1 MNKYKEKKM
10 FKKSKMLA
18 IGKTCI
24 IGLLLVFTAINLN
37 AQLVTNGSFEA
48 TPLGEVSGR
57 DVAGWV
63 IEKQAGSA
71 DFEIID
77 SVVQHGNR
85 ALKVV
90 VSAIGSNQW
99 DLQIVVDSIPVV
111 PGGKYRFTVWA
122 KAQKAGAQVNFTVG
136 NYAYSEYTFI
146 RPATLTT
153 TWTAYTKDFTITDQ
167 ETVIRA
173 PIHFSYSANVGNTI
187 YIDNFRIVYLDE
199 IKKPV
204 VVEAESGEIGS
215 DFDILTAGDITYVTI
230 KTNSTAFNPGSA
242 KRINTYQVTF
252 PDSGSYNLFAR
263 MRVGSGGYDD
273 DSFFYGKGFG
283 LKDSVTNGDWVFVNG
298 LASAGFTDSS
308 AVVDGAGAAGNSVW
322 KWVNLSKNKY
332 QGDTTIT
339 FYVSEDSLTQIFQIG
354 ARENGLDF
362 DKFAFGRADLNY
374 TVSNLDKRE
383 AGNPPIIV
391 EIYQGP
397 PLATGKPKFLGCVYS
412 SPQAE
417 NFASYWNQVTPE
429 NAGKWGSVEGTRD
442 VMNWTALDEAYHFAK
457 DNGFPFHFHVLVWG
471 AQQPSWISSL
481 PAEEQLEEITEWFQ
495 AVAERYPDI
504 DYLEV
509 VNEPLA
515 GHNPPD
521 GTSGRANYKEALG
534 GNGATGW
541 DWVIKAFEMAREIFP
556 EGTRLMINDFNIIN
570 STANT
575 SQYLKIIRLLQDRG
589 LIDII
594 GEQGHAFTTTV
605 TASVMKTNLDS
616 LATTGLP
623 IQITE
628 MDIDG
633 PTDAQQLS
641 DYKRI
646 FPTFWNHPAVEGITL
661 WGWRPGLWRNEQKAY
676 LINSDNTERP
686 ALVWLREYVPA
697 SLSIHKLMAE
707 TPQSYKLFSNYPNP
721 FNPTTTINYQ
731 LPTAS
736 HLTIKVYNLLG
747 QEVATLVDDVKQA
760 GSHSV
765 TFDGSGLAGG
775 VYLYQLKAANYT
787 ETKKCLF
794 LK

>member
-1 MNKYKEKKM
+1 MS
-10 FKKSKMLA
+10 KKSKILA
-18 IGKTCI
+18 ISKVFVTC
-24 IGLLLVFTAINLN
+24 LLLVFTALNLN

-48 TPLGEVSGR
+48 TDLGVVSGT
-57 DVAGWV
+57 DVDGWV
-63 IEKQAGSA
+63 IEKLAGSA

-77 SVVQHGNR
+77 SDVQHENR

-90 VSAIGSNQW
+90 VTEPGSNQW
-99 DLQIVVDSIPVV
+99 DLQIVADSIPVV
-111 PGGKYRFTVWA
+111 PGGNYLFTVWA
-122 KAQKAGAQVNFTVG
+122 KAQQAGAQVNFTVG
-136 NYAYSEYTFI
+136 NYSYIEYAAI
-146 RPATLTT
+146 RPANLTT
-153 TWTAYTKDFTITDQ
+153 TWTAYTEDFTITDN

-173 PIHFSYSANVGNTI
+173 PIHFSYSANVGNAI
-187 YIDNFRIVYLDE
+187 YIDNFRIVDLNE

-204 VVEAESGEIGS
+204 FVEAESGEIGS
-215 DFDILTAGDITYVTI
+215 DFDVLTEGDITYVTI
-230 KTNSTAFNPGSA
+230 KTNSTAYNPGSA

-252 PDSGSYNLFAR
+252 PDSGTYNLFAR
-263 MRVGSGGYDD
+263 MRVGSNGYDD

-308 AVVDGAGAAGNSVW
+308 DVVDGPGAAGNRVW

-332 QGDTTIT
+332 GDTTIT
-339 FYVSEDSLTQIFQIG
+339 FYISEDSLTQIFQIG
-354 ARENGLDF
+354 AREDGLDF

-374 TVSNLDKRE
+374 TVSNLNKRE
-383 AGNPPIIV
+383 VGNPPIPV

-397 PLATGKPKFLGCVYS
+397 PLADGKPKFLGCVYS
-412 SPQAE
+412 SPQTE

-442 VMNWTALDEAYHFAK
+442 VMNWTALDEAYNFAK
-457 DNGFPFHFHVLVWG
+457 DNDFPFHFHVLVWG
-471 AQQPSWISSL
+471 AQQPSWINDL
-481 PAEEQLEEITEWFQ
+481 TPEEQLEEIREWFE

-504 DYLEV
+504 DFLEV
-509 VNEPLA
+509 VNEPLP

-521 GTSGRANYKEALG
+521 GTSGRANYKVALG
-534 GNGATGW
+534 GNGETGW
-541 DWVIKAFEMAREIFP
+541 DWIIKAFEMAREIFP
-556 EGTRLMINDFNIIN
+556 EGTRLMINDYSIIN
-570 STANT
+570 SSANT
-575 SQYLKIIRLLQDRG
+575 TQYLKIIRLLQSRG

-594 GEQGHAFTTTV
+594 GEQGHAFTTT
-605 TASVMKTNLDS
+605 ASSSVMKTNLDS
-616 LATTGLP
+616 LASTGLP

-633 PTDAQQLS
+633 PTDSQQLNE
-641 DYKRI
+641 YKRI
-646 FPTFWNHPAVEGITL
+646 FPIFWNHPAVEGVTL
-661 WGWRPGLWRNEQKAY
+661 WGWRPGLWRNDQKAY

-686 ALVWLREYVPA
+686 ALTWLREYVPN
-697 SLSIHKLMAE
+697 SLAIDKRIADLPK
-707 TPQSYKLFSNYPNP
+707 TYKLYGNYPNP

-731 LPTAS
+731 LPTTS

-747 QEVATLVDDVKQA
+747 KEVATLVDDVKQA

-775 VYLYQLKAANYT
+775 VYLYQLKTANYT
-787 ETKKCLF
+787 DTKKCLF